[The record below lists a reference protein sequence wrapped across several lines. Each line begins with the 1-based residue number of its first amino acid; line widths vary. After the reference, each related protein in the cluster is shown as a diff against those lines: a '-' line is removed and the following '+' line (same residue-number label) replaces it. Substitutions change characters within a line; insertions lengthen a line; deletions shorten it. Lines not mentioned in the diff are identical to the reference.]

1 MGWFRPVHAKSMG
14 SQEVRALLVA
24 RELLLGRLIDVEL
37 SIRGI
42 LRGFGLKVGV
52 VTRKGFEGR
61 IRELVT
67 GHITLERI
75 TGAMLSARGP
85 LRWNTKSCTRL
96 CSPLFV
102 KTQSAAGR

>member
-1 MGWFRPVHAKSMG
+1 MLSARTSCEPIDSV
-14 SQEVRALLVA
+14 LVA
-24 RELLLGRLIDVEL
+24 RKQLFGRLIDVEL
-37 SIRGI
+37 SIRRI
-42 LRGFGLKVGV
+42 LRGFGLKIGV
-52 VTRKGFEGR
+52 VTRRGFEGR

-75 TGAMLSARGP
+75 AGAMLSAAPHVRP

-96 CSPLFV
+96 CSPSFV